1 MVADDSG
8 YALSLGA
15 GFNAVLKRLKR
26 RDPAM
31 LKRLDSGVTKI
42 LREPM
47 LGKPL
52 GNILRNYRRIHIAG
66 SFVLLY
72 ELHEREVRL
81 IDFDHHDRIYKKY
94 S

>member
-1 MVADDSG
+1 MTDTPPYTLVLSG
-8 YALSLGA
+8 A
-15 GFNAVLKRLKR
+15 FKRIVKKLKR

-31 LKRLDSGVTKI
+31 LRQLEGGVAKI
-42 LREPM
+42 LREPV

-52 GNILRNYRRIHIAG
+52 GNALRNYRRIHVEG

-72 ELHEREVRL
+72 ELKGYEVRL
-81 IDFDHHDRIYKKY
+81 IDLDHHDKIYKKY